1 MRDASEDRDR
11 DRVDNGNECRE
22 HTNPGVRDTNRNG
35 RPDGSEDAD
44 RDRLRNAAEDATGN
58 DPINP
63 DTDGD
68 GVRDGAEDAGRIA
81 SFRNDV
87 LTVVLASGDVVKGRV
102 TADTT
107 IDCVGED

>member
-87 LTVVLASGDVVKGRV
+87 LTVVLASGDVV
-102 TADTT
+102 
-107 IDCVGED
+107 